1 MATNRCFSGSVA
13 VKGGLLGAD
22 RVGIDRNFAQDG
34 IMNFPEVLRT
44 ICDTRFLS

>member
-1 MATNRCFSGSVA
+1 MATNRCFSSSVA
-13 VKGGLLGAD
+13 VKSGLLGAD